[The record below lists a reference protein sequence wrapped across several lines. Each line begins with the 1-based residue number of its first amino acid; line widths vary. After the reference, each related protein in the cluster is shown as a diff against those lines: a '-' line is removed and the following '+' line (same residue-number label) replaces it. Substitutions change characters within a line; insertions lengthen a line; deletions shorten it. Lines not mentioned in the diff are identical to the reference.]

1 MPLWA
6 WILGMY
12 ALGAAYGSILGTI
25 DIFVQNSEFYS
36 MVIGARPGYSTAQMF
51 VAMVSSMMALCA
63 VFPVLTMMLRLRTE
77 EKNSCFQNV
86 LSAAIS
92 KYHYFASYLGIA
104 ILSAFLMEMAVA
116 FGIYSS
122 ALAVLDDPGVLPLG
136 HLLLSNLVYV
146 PALLVML
153 GLCALL
159 IAVAPR
165 RVNLIWGYFGFSFLA
180 TFIGR
185 IPGIIPDLLR
195 NLTPYTFIPVLPVDE
210 INWVTLT
217 VLIGIAAALMAAAC
231 VVYRQRDISAA

>member
-86 LSAAIS
+86 LSAAVS

-104 ILSAFLMEMAVA
+104 ILSHF
-116 FGIYSS
+116 
-122 ALAVLDDPGVLPLG
+122 
-136 HLLLSNLVYV
+136 
-146 PALLVML
+146 
-153 GLCALL
+153 
-159 IAVAPR
+159 
-165 RVNLIWGYFGFSFLA
+165 
-180 TFIGR
+180 
-185 IPGIIPDLLR
+185 
-195 NLTPYTFIPVLPVDE
+195 
-210 INWVTLT
+210 
-217 VLIGIAAALMAAAC
+217 
-231 VVYRQRDISAA
+231 